1 MTSRPTFIHFTLR
14 PIPLL
19 LGALLVAPATTYAD
33 DIAVLNPVVVTAA
46 GFEQQIREAPAS
58 ISVITGEELR
68 TRPFNNL
75 ADAVRNIEGI
85 SVTGYTPN
93 DKDIQIRG
101 LPGEYTLILVD
112 GKRQNTRETTNRGSG
127 GVQASLIPP
136 LAAIE
141 RVEVIRGPMSS
152 LYGADA
158 MGGVINIIT
167 RKVGKEWQGTVG
179 VNGTLQEDSAYGN
192 TAAGDFWLSGP
203 LKEGLLGLQIFGNYS
218 DRAEDSIYYPSNGT
232 TGAFGTK
239 NTNVGIKLT
248 LTPTENQD
256 FILEAGRNEL
266 TYDSTVGKTST
277 KALGNLENVNSR
289 DNISL
294 THNGRWGWGLTSMAL
309 YQEKGTET
317 NTKNGVDER
326 APREI
331 TNTTFDGFV
340 TLPFDRHVLKFGT
353 QLIRNE
359 LSGLANEFPVAGHA
373 VSPNDA
379 SAKSWALFLE
389 DEYALTNQLSLTG
402 GLRMDDSDL
411 YGSHWSPRLY
421 AVYKLNDFWTVR
433 GGAAT
438 GFKAPTLRQTT
449 AGYCMTT
456 GRANTGLR
464 PGSLC
469 GNPNLKPEESTT
481 QELGVRYDGSQG
493 ESFSLTIFNND
504 FENKVVS
511 YDTGKKD
518 PRNKN
523 YNIYVYDNL
532 DEAVIRGAELAG
544 NWPINRQW
552 AVSGNYTYTYSSREG
567 GKEPAYNGSSLDGQ
581 PLSRTPKHMLN
592 AHVDWTPTE
601 KWSNYLHAKYSG
613 EEVFAG
619 FRNGAMNTRTRPG
632 SLTFDLG
639 ARYTVNKQLSVSLA
653 VLNLTDKIVDVDTR
667 TREKGLDGNWMVD
680 EGRRYWMK
688 VDTNF

>member
-1 MTSRPTFIHFTLR
+1 MASVSALTHFTLR
-14 PIPLL
+14 PISLL
-19 LGALLVAPATTYAD
+19 LSVLAVAHTAAQAADAT
-33 DIAVLNPVVVTAA
+33 VLNEVVVTAA
-46 GFEQQIREAPAS
+46 GYEQQIREAPAS

-68 TRPFNNL
+68 TKPFNNL

-85 SVTGYTPN
+85 SVTGYSPN

-179 VNGTLQEDSAYGN
+179 VNGTLQEDSNYGN

-203 LKEGLLGLQIFGNYS
+203 LKENMLGLQIFGNYS

-232 TGAFGTK
+232 EGAYGTK
-239 NTNVGIKLT
+239 NSNVGVKLT

-256 FILEAGRNEL
+256 LILEAARNEL
-266 TYDSTVGKTST
+266 RYDNTAGKTEAIDASDYRT
-277 KALGNLENVNSR
+277 LHSR
-289 DNISL
+289 DNLSL
-294 THNGRWGWGLTSMAL
+294 THNGRWGWGLTTLAL
-309 YQEKGTET
+309 YQEKGEES
-317 NTKNGVDER
+317 NKADGVDER

-331 TNTTFDGFV
+331 INTTLDGLV
-340 TLPFDRHVLKFGT
+340 TLPFDRHMLKLGT
-353 QLIRNE
+353 QFSRNE
-359 LSGLANEFPVAGHA
+359 LSGLAKEFPVAGHPA
-373 VSPNDA
+373 SPNEV
-379 SAKSWALFLE
+379 SAKSWALFVE
-389 DEYALTNQLSLTG
+389 DEFAITDQLSLTG

-421 AVYKLNDFWTVR
+421 AVYKLNDFWTLR

-469 GNPNLKPEESTT
+469 GNPDLQPEESTT
-481 QELGVRYDGSQG
+481 QELGIRYDGSQG
-493 ESFSLTIFNND
+493 ESFSLTLFNND

-518 PRNKN
+518 PRNKRFN
-523 YNIYVYDNL
+523 VYVYDNL

-581 PLSRTPKHMLN
+581 PLSRTPEHMLN
-592 AHVDWTPTE
+592 AQVDWTPTE
-601 KWSNYLHAKYSG
+601 KWSNYLHATYSG

-639 ARYTVNKQLSVSLA
+639 ARYAVNKQLSVSLA
-653 VLNLTDKIVDVDTR
+653 VLNLTDEIVAVDTR
-667 TREKGLDGNWMVD
+667 TRSEGLDGNWMVD

-688 VDTNF
+688 ADVSF